1 MARRGENIYK
11 RKDGRWEGRYKN
23 GFKPNGKAKYSSI
36 YGKSYAEVRSA
47 MINKCL
53 QLQTEASVCRLKFGE
68 VVTLWLESIRNTV
81 KESTYA
87 NYLMKMEK
95 HILARL
101 GGITYDKL
109 TVKILNDFVSER
121 LSTGLSA
128 KYVSDIAVLIKSV
141 TKFAHRQFGYADKA
155 EFMTLPKR
163 EKSSEKQ
170 LLNNPQQN
178 ILTSHLMNNI
188 TLSNAGML
196 LAAATGIRIGEL
208 CGLKWSDLD
217 FEKSTITVR
226 RTIQRIKSQN
236 GEKSTKLIVT
246 LPKSRTSLREIPIP
260 EFLQS
265 TLKKLKVG
273 GDSFILTGNN
283 KFIEPRTM
291 QYRFNNILKR
301 LDLPQVSFHALRHM
315 FATKCVALGIDVK
328 TLSEILGHSSVK
340 ITLDRYVHSSMER
353 KQGCMKLFSD
363 NITAA

>member
-47 MINKCL
+47 MIDKRL
-53 QLQTEASVCRLKFGE
+53 QLQTETTACHLKFGE
-68 VVTLWLESIRNTV
+68 VVKLWLESIRNTV
-81 KESTYA
+81 KESTYT
-87 NYLMKMEK
+87 NYLMKVEK

-101 GGITYDKL
+101 GGIPYDKL
-109 TVKILNDFVSER
+109 TIKNLNDFISER

-128 KYVSDIAVLIKSV
+128 KYVLDIAVLIKSV

-170 LLNNPQQN
+170 LLNNSQQN
-178 ILTSHLMNNI
+178 ILTAHLMSNI
-188 TLSNAGML
+188 TLSNAGIL

-208 CGLKWSDLD
+208 CGLKWSDID

-226 RTIQRIKSQN
+226 RTIQRIKNQE
-236 GEKSTKLIVT
+236 GELSTKLIVST
-246 LPKSRTSLREIPIP
+246 PKSRTSLREIPIP
-260 EFLQS
+260 EFLRS
-265 TLKKLKVG
+265 VLEKLKAG
-273 GDSFILTGNN
+273 ENSFVLTGNS

-291 QYRFNNILKR
+291 QYRFKSVLKK

-315 FATKCVALGIDVK
+315 FATKCVALGIDMK

-340 ITLDRYVHSSMER
+340 ITLDRYVHSSMDR
-353 KQGCMKLFSD
+353 KQSCMKLFSD